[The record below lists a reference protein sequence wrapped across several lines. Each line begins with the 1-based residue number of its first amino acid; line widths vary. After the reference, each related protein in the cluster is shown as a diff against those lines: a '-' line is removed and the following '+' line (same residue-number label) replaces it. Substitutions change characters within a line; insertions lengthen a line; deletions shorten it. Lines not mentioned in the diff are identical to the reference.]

1 MGNVDVMARDYL
13 SDKHRFAD
21 AFNYLLYGG
30 RRIIDPDG
38 LVPFDTS
45 VAAMDAKKRSRKGT
59 ASKTRDTLKLWR
71 AMEGEG
77 AAYAILGLEEQT
89 HVSRVMPTRCMLY
102 DAMAY
107 DRQVKR
113 IAKRNKAAK
122 EWGSTS
128 GEFLSGML
136 RSDTLLPVITL
147 VLYLGAEEWDEP
159 ESLHGL
165 FGCAD
170 DTVLRFV
177 PDYRLNLVVPHRIGD
192 PDFEKFS
199 TELGLVLKYIKH
211 SVDDEDLGR
220 MVEEDARYRRI
231 GAESAA
237 LINAVTKSGL
247 EIADGEREVD
257 MCRAIDEMRRKS
269 REEGI
274 EQGIEKGIEKGD
286 RRRLLESARNLM
298 ANTGWGAV
306 EALRMIGVP
315 EADRPAIAKELG
327 AM

>member
-1 MGNVDVMARDYL
+1 
-13 SDKHRFAD
+13 
-21 AFNYLLYGG
+21 
-30 RRIIDPDG
+30 
-38 LVPFDTS
+38 
-45 VAAMDAKKRSRKGT
+45 
-59 ASKTRDTLKLWR
+59 
-71 AMEGEG
+71 
-77 AAYAILGLEEQT
+77 
-89 HVSRVMPTRCMLY
+89 MLY

-122 EWGSTS
+122 KWGSTS

-136 RSDTLLPVITL
+136 RSDTLSPVITL

-165 FGCAD
+165 FSCGD

-237 LINAVTKSGL
+237 LINVVTKSGL

-274 EQGIEKGIEKGD
+274 EQGIEQGIKKGIEQGD

-298 ANTGWGAV
+298 ADTGWGAV

-315 EADRPAIAKELG
+315 EADRPAIVKELG